1 MSAHIRRRS
10 LAAALALT
18 VVAAWAAVAVAATAK
33 PSITRFA
40 PLSAKPLASI
50 TLTGKNFIAVKSVK
64 IAGLTAKFKTAS
76 ATKITATLP
85 STAKSG
91 KVAVTTAGGTATS
104 AATLKVLPTITGVSP
119 SSAKPLATVTIN
131 GKAFVSVKTVKI
143 AGVTATFKAVSA
155 TKITA
160 TVPSAAKSGK
170 IVVTTA
176 AGSATSP
183 TSLTVVVAA
192 AVTGNAAAGKSLF
205 VSTCAAC
212 HTLKAAGAQGTLGP
226 NLDDVPL
233 PEQTLINAITNGGST
248 VMTPAEVAKYQTTMI
263 AYKGTLSTTQI
274 SDIAAF
280 VYASTHS

>member
-1 MSAHIRRRS
+1 
-10 LAAALALT
+10 LVAALALT
-18 VVAAWAAVAVAATAK
+18 AVAAWAAVAVAATVK

-50 TLTGKNFIAVKSVK
+50 TVTGKNFTGVKSVK

-76 ATKITATLP
+76 TTKITATVP

-131 GKAFVSVKTVKI
+131 GKAFVSVKTVKV
-143 AGVTATFKAVSA
+143 AGVTAKFKAVST

-170 IVVTTA
+170 IIVTTA

-183 TSLTVVVAA
+183 ATLTVVVSAP
-192 AVTGNAAAGKSLF
+192 VVVGNAAAGKSLF
-205 VSTCAAC
+205 LSTCAAC

-226 NLDDVPL
+226 NLDENPL
-233 PEQTLINAITNGGST
+233 SESTLVAAITNGGSS
-248 VMTPAEVAKYQTTMI
+248 VMTASAIAKYQTTMV

-274 SDIAAF
+274 GDVAAY
-280 VYASTHS
+280 VYTSTHS

>member
-1 MSAHIRRRS
+1 
-10 LAAALALT
+10 LAVALALS
-18 VVAAWAAVAVAATAK
+18 VVAAGAAVAVAATAK

-50 TLTGKNFIAVKSVK
+50 TVTGKNFTAVKSVK
-64 IAGLTAKFKTAS
+64 IGGLTAKFKTAS
-76 ATKITATLP
+76 TTKITATVP

-119 SSAKPLATVTIN
+119 SSAKALASVTIN

-143 AGVTATFKAVSA
+143 AGVTATFKAVSS

-160 TVPSAAKSGK
+160 TVPKTAKSGK

-183 TSLTVVVAA
+183 ATLTVVVSAP
-192 AVTGNAAAGKSLF
+192 VVVGNAAAGKSLF

-233 PEQTLINAITNGGST
+233 PQATLIAAITNGGST
-248 VMTPAEVAKYQTTMI
+248 VMTSAEVAKYQTTMV

-274 SDIAAF
+274 EDIAAF